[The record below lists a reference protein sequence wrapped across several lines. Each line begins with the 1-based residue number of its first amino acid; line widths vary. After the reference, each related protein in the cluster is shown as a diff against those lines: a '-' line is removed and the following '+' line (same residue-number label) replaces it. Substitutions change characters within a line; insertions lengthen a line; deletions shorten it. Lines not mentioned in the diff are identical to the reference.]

1 MSRRGRSRYGVLWCI
16 GLLFILCSC
25 TAPEKGTMPP
35 TPQMVQ
41 QMPASPTTPS
51 APLRVGLTPNYPP
64 VVFKEQGTITGLE
77 ADIARGVGED
87 LGRPI
92 TFVELSWEELIPAL
106 EDSRID
112 VIMSG
117 MSVTPG
123 RQQRVRFVQP
133 YLRVGQMA
141 IIRNSDRLQLGSTSL
156 LLRTRQRVGFEA
168 GSTGETFVKANIPH
182 AQYVP
187 LASAEAGVQALQTGA
202 IDVFIHDAVTAWRV
216 GGEATHETLTGLFSP
231 LTEEYLA
238 WAVRKTDDTLHKDLE
253 GVLVRWQR
261 TGRLQA
267 LFRKWLSFPTGVN

>member
-1 MSRRGRSRYGVLWCI
+1 
-16 GLLFILCSC
+16 
-25 TAPEKGTMPP
+25 
-35 TPQMVQ
+35 
-41 QMPASPTTPS
+41 MPALPTTPL

-64 VVFKEQGTITGLE
+64 VVFKAQGSIAGIE
-77 ADIARGVGED
+77 ADIARGIGEE

-92 TFVELSWEELIPAL
+92 TFVELAWEELIPAL
-106 EDSRID
+106 EDGRID

-117 MSVTPG
+117 MSVTPV
-123 RQQRVRFVQP
+123 RQHRVRFVQP

-141 IIRNSDRLQLGSTSL
+141 IIRKRDRLQLGATSL
-156 LLRTRQRVGFEA
+156 LLRTHQRVGFEA

-202 IDVFIHDAVTAWRV
+202 IDAFIHDSVTAWRV
-216 GGEATHETLTGLFSP
+216 EAEATHEALTGLLLP

-238 WAVRKTDDTLHKDLE
+238 WAVHKTDDDLHKDLE
-253 GVLVRWQR
+253 AVLVRWQR

-267 LFRKWLSFPTGVN
+267 LFQKWLSFPVGVN